1 MRTIAI
7 ANQKGGVGKTTTAVT
22 LAHDLARKGYTT
34 VLVDL
39 DAQGNA
45 AACLGLSP
53 APGLYK
59 LLLGLAPLD
68 ELLTE
73 ARPGLDL
80 WLLASDAS
88 TAKVKTALAAEPYRE
103 SILARALAPLE
114 ADFIIL
120 DCGPSRDLL
129 HDLAHHAAGEVVIP
143 TACDHLSLAGV
154 KQQLDSLQIVQE
166 HGHSIECLAILP
178 TFYDSV
184 TTESQANLRRLVDA
198 FGPLVLPAIPRATR
212 LREAPAV
219 GQTLWEYLS
228 ESYPACQAYS
238 YLTARVLE
246 GAANHGK

>member
-1 MRTIAI
+1 MRTLAI

-22 LAHDLARKGYTT
+22 LAADLARGGYIT
-34 VLVDL
+34 VLCDL

-53 APGLYK
+53 APALYK
-59 LLLGLAPLD
+59 LLLGMAPLD

-73 ARPGLDL
+73 ARPGL
-80 WLLASDAS
+80 WFLASDAS
-88 TAKVKTALAAEPYRE
+88 TAKVKMALAAEPYRE

-114 ADFIIL
+114 ADFCLL

-154 KQQLDSLQIVQE
+154 KQELDSLQIVQE
-166 HGHSIECLAILP
+166 HGHKVDCLAILP
-178 TFYDSV
+178 TFYDTV
-184 TTESQANLRRLVDA
+184 TTESQTNLRRLVEA
-198 FGPLVLPAIPRATR
+198 FGPLVLPAVPRCTR
-212 LREAPAV
+212 LREAPAA
-219 GQTLWEYLS
+219 GLTLWEYLP
-228 ESYPACQAYS
+228 EGHPACQAYA

-246 GAANHGK
+246 GAAHGN

>member
-1 MRTIAI
+1 MRVLAI

-22 LAHDLARKGYTT
+22 LAHDLARKGHTT

-59 LLLGLAPLD
+59 LLLGLTPLD

-73 ARPGLDL
+73 ARPGL
-80 WLLASDAS
+80 WFLASDAS
-88 TAKVKTALAAEPYRE
+88 TAKVKMALAAEPYRE
-103 SILARALAPLE
+103 SILAKALTPLE
-114 ADFIIL
+114 ADFCLL

-154 KQQLDSLQIVQE
+154 KQELDSLQLVQE
-166 HGHSIECLAILP
+166 HGHKVACLAVLP
-178 TFYDSV
+178 TFYDTV
-184 TTESQANLRRLVDA
+184 TTESQTNLRRLVDA

-212 LREAPAV
+212 LREAPAA
-219 GQTLWEYLS
+219 GLTLWEYLS
-228 ESYPACQAYS
+228 DGHPACKAYGF
-238 YLTARVLE
+238 LTERVLE
-246 GAANHGK
+246 GAAHGK